1 MVNPE
6 SIYYLF
12 ELGHKIKQ
20 EDYIWP
26 IPGKA
31 TGNDRVFIVCDGA
44 GSYENGDIAS
54 KLICQFMAANVL
66 KFSEQKMSGEL
77 IERLLAEARD
87 ELIEYA
93 RKHRLDTDL
102 TTTFSMVILY
112 DQKVF
117 ISWCGDSPI
126 CHLREGEILFRTD
139 NHSFIGE
146 QKQNAALARGIFA
159 DSSPIYS
166 ETKWIEDVQ
175 AGDYFL
181 ICSKGL
187 RENLTDDDIKL
198 SISQNDEAN
207 IDLARSF
214 KQLAFE
220 KTPGNY
226 SMYLI
231 KVNLGTQKKI
241 KKDGVIAIGNQNIA
255 IGKQITAIREQ
266 AIAIREQAIAI
277 RQKTSGNIT
286 PLLILAMTIVGMF
299 ILFIYFRNTRPVA
312 PLPVYKNQTTQP
324 ADVLHE
330 DSVPSAFV
338 MSARRKTIPKATDPV
353 KKNSENPPAALQ
365 NDNSAAIPDEEK
377 SGQTETPV
385 DQRKTVAQLM
395 IKLTTDESC
404 KLKITNIDL
413 DQVIDWDLSEND
425 DGTLYLKP
433 GKYSIVATSEISS
446 SKTKTYDFDVKPGF
460 AHPTQ
465 NLHISF

>member
-1 MVNPE
+1 MMNPE

-12 ELGHKIKQ
+12 ELGHKTKQ

-31 TGNDRVFIVCDGA
+31 TANDRVFIVCDGA
-44 GSYENGDIAS
+44 GSYENGEIAS
-54 KLICQFMAANVL
+54 KIICQFMAANVL
-66 KFSEQKMSGEL
+66 KFGEQKMSGEL
-77 IERLLAEARD
+77 TDRLLVEARD

-102 TTTFSMVILY
+102 ATTFSMLILY
-112 DQKVF
+112 DQKAL

-126 CHLREGEILFRTD
+126 CHLRRGEIIFRTD
-139 NHSFIGE
+139 DNSLVSE
-146 QKQNAALARGIFA
+146 PKQNAVVARGIIA
-159 DSSPIYS
+159 DHSPIYA

-198 SISQNDEAN
+198 LISQDDREN

-214 KQLAFE
+214 RQLAFE
-220 KTPGNY
+220 RTPGNY

-231 KVNLGTQKKI
+231 KVNVGTQKRE
-241 KKDGVIAIGNQNIA
+241 KKSGVTAIGKQNIT
-255 IGKQITAIREQ
+255 IGKQITAIRE
-266 AIAIREQAIAI
+266 
-277 RQKTSGNIT
+277 KTSRDVT
-286 PLLILAMTIVGMF
+286 PLVILAMTIVGMF
-299 ILFIYFRNTRPVA
+299 ILFIYFRNARPSA
-312 PLPVYKNQTTQP
+312 PVPIYKNQTTQP

-338 MSARRKTIPKATDPV
+338 MSTHRKAILKATDSV
-353 KKNSENPPAALQ
+353 KNNSENPPAAPQ
-365 NDNSAAIPDEEK
+365 DDNSAAIPDEEK
-377 SGQTETPV
+377 TGQTETPV
-385 DQRKTVAQLM
+385 VQRKRVAQLM

-413 DQVIDWDLSEND
+413 DQVIDWDLSQND

-446 SKTKTYDFDVKPGF
+446 SKTKTYHFDVKPGY
-460 AHPTQ
+460 AHPRQ
-465 NLHISF
+465 NLHIKF

>member
-1 MVNPE
+1 MNPE

-44 GSYENGDIAS
+44 GSYENGEIAS

-66 KFSEQKMSGEL
+66 KFREQKMSAEL
-77 IERLLAEARD
+77 INRLLGEARD

-93 RKHRLDTDL
+93 RKHGLDTDL
-102 TTTFSMVILY
+102 ATTFSMLILY
-112 DQKVF
+112 DQKAL

-126 CHLREGEILFRTD
+126 YHFRGGEILFRTD
-139 NHSFIGE
+139 DNSLVIE
-146 QKQNAALARGIFA
+146 PNQNAVVARGIIA
-159 DSSPIYS
+159 DSTPIYA
-166 ETKWIEDVQ
+166 ETKWIKDVQ

-198 SISQNDEAN
+198 LISQNNQAN

-214 KQLAFE
+214 KQLPFE
-220 KTPGNY
+220 RTPGNY

-231 KVNLGTQKKI
+231 KVNVGKQKRI
-241 KKDGVIAIGNQNIA
+241 KKGGVTA

-266 AIAIREQAIAI
+266 AIAIRE
-277 RQKTSGNIT
+277 KTSGNVT
-286 PLLILAMTIVGMF
+286 PLLILTMTIIGIS
-299 ILFIYFRNTRPVA
+299 ILFIYFWNARPSA
-312 PLPVYKNQTTQP
+312 PVTVYKNQTMQP
-324 ADVLHE
+324 ADVQHE

-338 MSARRKTIPKATDPV
+338 VSTRRKPVLTATDSV
-353 KKNSENPPAALQ
+353 KNNSKNPPAAPQ
-365 NDNSAAIPDEEK
+365 DDKSAAIPDEEIT
-377 SGQTETPV
+377 GQKETPM
-385 DQRKTVAQLM
+385 DQRKQVAQLM
-395 IKLTTDESC
+395 IKLTTNESC

-413 DQVIDWDLSEND
+413 DQVIDWDLSQND
-425 DGTLYLKP
+425 EGTLYLKP

-446 SKTKTYDFDVKPGF
+446 SKTKTYDFDVKPGYT
-460 AHPTQ
+460 HSKQ
-465 NLHISF
+465 NLHIKF